1 MSDSTM
7 TAPTSGQ
14 SSAVG
19 RVVKEALSRYSLV
32 LVWILMAGIFS
43 FMLPG
48 VFATGDVAKAVFG
61 SQTPLVFLGLALVIT
76 LSVGEFDLSF
86 AAIFGWSATVVPA
99 LVVLYGWSMPAAV
112 LAAIVTGLIWG
123 AINAFLVVIIGINSV
138 IVTLGVSS
146 VAGGAAYYVSQ
157 STTVSGIDPALSTI
171 TLGEFLGLP
180 YIFWYGVII
189 VAVAAY
195 IMSATPLG
203 RAMVFVGSNREV
215 ARLAGIDVALF
226 RFLAYL
232 VSALLCTIAGIIVT
246 IGLGGYDPAVSVTYF
261 LPTFACVFLG
271 TVAVV
276 PGRFNPIGM
285 FIAVYFLITGVI
297 GFQLLG
303 YSGWVTDVFYGLA
316 LIIAV
321 TVSFFVQKRLRV

>member
-1 MSDSTM
+1 M
-7 TAPTSGQ
+7 
-14 SSAVG
+14 
-19 RVVKEALSRYSLV
+19 
-32 LVWILMAGIFS
+32 
-43 FMLPG
+43 
-48 VFATGDVAKAVFG
+48 
-61 SQTPLVFLGLALVIT
+61 
-76 LSVGEFDLSF
+76 
-86 AAIFGWSATVVPA
+86 
-99 LVVLYGWSMPAAV
+99 
-112 LAAIVTGLIWG
+112 
-123 AINAFLVVIIGINSV
+123 GINSV

-157 STTVSGIDPALSTI
+157 STTVSGIDPELSSI
-171 TLGEFLGLP
+171 ALGEFLGLP

-189 VAVAAY
+189 VTVAAY
-195 IMSATPLG
+195 VMSATPLG

-215 ARLAGIDVALF
+215 ARLAGIDVTLF

-232 VSALLCTIAGIIVT
+232 VSALLCTVAGIIVT

-316 LIIAV
+316 LIVAV
-321 TVSFFVQKRLRV
+321 TISFFVQKRLRV

>member
-1 MSDSTM
+1 
-7 TAPTSGQ
+7 
-14 SSAVG
+14 
-19 RVVKEALSRYSLV
+19 
-32 LVWILMAGIFS
+32 
-43 FMLPG
+43 
-48 VFATGDVAKAVFG
+48 
-61 SQTPLVFLGLALVIT
+61 
-76 LSVGEFDLSF
+76 
-86 AAIFGWSATVVPA
+86 
-99 LVVLYGWSMPAAV
+99 MPMAV
-112 LAAIVTGLIWG
+112 LAAIVAGSMWG
-123 AINAFLVVIIGINSV
+123 AVNAILVVLVGINSV
-138 IVTLGVSS
+138 IVTLGVAS

-157 STTVSGIDPALSTI
+157 STTVSGIDPELSSIAL
-171 TLGEFLGLP
+171 GKFLGLP

-189 VAVAAY
+189 VTVAAY
-195 IMSATPLG
+195 VMSATPLG

-215 ARLAGIDVALF
+215 ARLAGIDVTLF

-232 VSALLCTIAGIIVT
+232 VSALLCSVAGIIVT

-276 PGRFNPIGM
+276 PGRFNPVGM

-303 YSGWVTDVFYGLA
+303 YSAWVTDVFYGLA

-321 TVSFFVQKRLRV
+321 TISFFVQKRLRV